1 MLNFASK
8 KKAVDRRAIDRVTGY
23 VRSYLQQQQRSQQQL
38 QDQQHP
44 HHEQSHKEQQEK
56 NGVSSAALL
65 ATASAFG
72 EFLDDNVQIMV
83 AEVECNQEGC
93 VPIETL
99 IVLVGKEEEEVD
111 RSVDSSSKPNDEKK
125 GGKSRRCRWSDKI
138 LKPVAEVTEE
148 DVAQLEIP
156 LDWNKPQEAGAAQTD
171 NENSGISPTIKA
183 TVLDYVHSFT
193 SVEDKL
199 RAIQEFQALF
209 AALEEEETKK
219 MSIPATLANPSGGST
234 TAIASA
240 FSTQTNVGPSPA
252 STITSPTSSLSGDI
266 TPASNNSTMV
276 TMVPMM
282 PTTTQTS
289 SNTSAQRAT
298 ILSKMPSPLTEKEPP
313 NTNSINSNSNASK
326 SVATTSASIAPTI
339 SASGKRPVRTTVIS
353 DGTSNSIASER
364 HSKGTRQR
372 GCPCCDP
379 DNIDNI
385 IDRMMYK
392 DA

>member
-1 MLNFASK
+1 MFNFASK

-44 HHEQSHKEQQEK
+44 HHEQSHKQRPE
-56 NGVSSAALL
+56 NADSSAAL
-65 ATASAFG
+65 ASASV
-72 EFLDDNVQIMV
+72 EFIDDNVQIMV

-111 RSVDSSSKPNDEKK
+111 RSVDSSSKLNDEKN
-125 GGKSRRCRWSDKI
+125 GGKSKRCRWSDKI

-156 LDWNKPQEAGAAQTD
+156 LDWNKPQEAEAAQTD

-183 TVLDYVHSFT
+183 TVLDYVNSFT

-234 TAIASA
+234 TAIAST
-240 FSTQTNVGPSPA
+240 FSTQTNAVPSPA
-252 STITSPTSSLSGDI
+252 SSITSPISSISGDV

-276 TMVPMM
+276 TMLPMM
-282 PTTTQTS
+282 PTTTRTS
-289 SNTSAQRAT
+289 SNTSSQQAM
-298 ILSKMPSPLTEKEPP
+298 MPSPLAEKEPP
-313 NTNSINSNSNASK
+313 NTNIINSNSNASK

>member
-1 MLNFASK
+1 MFNFASK

-44 HHEQSHKEQQEK
+44 HHEQSHKQRPE
-56 NGVSSAALL
+56 NADSSAAL
-65 ATASAFG
+65 ASASV
-72 EFLDDNVQIMV
+72 EFIDDNVQIMV

-111 RSVDSSSKPNDEKK
+111 RSVDSSSKLNDEKN
-125 GGKSRRCRWSDKI
+125 GGKSKRCRWSDKI

-156 LDWNKPQEAGAAQTD
+156 LDWNKPQEAEAAQTD

-183 TVLDYVHSFT
+183 TVLDYVNSFT

-234 TAIASA
+234 TAIAST
-240 FSTQTNVGPSPA
+240 FSTQTNAVPSPA
-252 STITSPTSSLSGDI
+252 SSITSPISSISGDV

-282 PTTTQTS
+282 PTTTRTS
-289 SNTSAQRAT
+289 SNTSSQQAM
-298 ILSKMPSPLTEKEPP
+298 MPSPLAEKEPP
-313 NTNSINSNSNASK
+313 NTNIINSNSNASK

>member
-1 MLNFASK
+1 MFNFASK

-44 HHEQSHKEQQEK
+44 HHEQSHKQRPE
-56 NGVSSAALL
+56 NADSSAAL
-65 ATASAFG
+65 ASASV
-72 EFLDDNVQIMV
+72 EFIDDNVQIMV

-111 RSVDSSSKPNDEKK
+111 RSVDSSSKLNDEKN
-125 GGKSRRCRWSDKI
+125 GGKSKRCRWSDKI

-156 LDWNKPQEAGAAQTD
+156 LDWNKPQEAEAAQTD

-183 TVLDYVHSFT
+183 TVLDYVNSFT

-282 PTTTQTS
+282 PTTTRTS
-289 SNTSAQRAT
+289 SNTSSQQAM
-298 ILSKMPSPLTEKEPP
+298 MPSPLAEKEPP
-313 NTNSINSNSNASK
+313 NTNIINSNSNASK